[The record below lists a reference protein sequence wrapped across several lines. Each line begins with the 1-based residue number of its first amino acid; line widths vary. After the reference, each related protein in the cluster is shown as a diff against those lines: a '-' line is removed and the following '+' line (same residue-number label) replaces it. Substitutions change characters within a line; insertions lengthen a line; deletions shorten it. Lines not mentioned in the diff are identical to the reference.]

1 MDEHNHHSA
10 GRYTESD
17 EEDSPMNAP
26 LPDDATTALSPIP
39 TLTLPT
45 GAPIPTLGFGTY
57 KVAPEDAY
65 DAVSR
70 ALEVGF
76 RHIDTAQMYG
86 NEAEVGAA
94 LDASGIPREQIFLT
108 TKVDNSNHEPE
119 RAAASIARSLEDLRT
134 DYVDL
139 LLVHWPLP
147 ALYGGDV
154 ALPWPA
160 LEEAFSAGGARAIGL
175 SNYEREHVEA
185 VRAVATVR
193 PHVLQVEAHPFLPNN
208 ALRTYAQGLGMV
220 FEAWSPLARGRAITD
235 PTLRTIGDE
244 LGVSAA
250 QVTLRWA
257 IDRGHVVFPKTLS
270 RERMA
275 TNFDAFSFSL
285 SPEQTAR
292 IDALNE
298 GEAGRTGSHPATMNR
313 L

>member
-1 MDEHNHHSA
+1 
-10 GRYTESD
+10 
-17 EEDSPMNAP
+17 MNAP
-26 LPDDATTALSPIP
+26 LPDDATTASSPIP

-45 GAPIPTLGFGTY
+45 GASIPTLGFGTY

-70 ALEVGF
+70 ALEVGY

-134 DYVDL
+134 DYIDL

-147 ALYGGDV
+147 TLYGGDV

-244 LGVSAA
+244 LGVSSA

>member
-1 MDEHNHHSA
+1 
-10 GRYTESD
+10 
-17 EEDSPMNAP
+17 MNAP
-26 LPDDATTALSPIP
+26 LPDDATTASSPIP

-70 ALEVGF
+70 ALEVGY

-147 ALYGGDV
+147 TLYGGDV

-185 VRAVATVR
+185 VRAVATVL

-257 IDRGHVVFPKTLS
+257 IDRGHIVFPKTLS

>member
-1 MDEHNHHSA
+1 
-10 GRYTESD
+10 
-17 EEDSPMNAP
+17 MNVPFPADPAP
-26 LPDDATTALSPIP
+26 ASSPIP

-45 GAPIPTLGFGTY
+45 GSPIPVLGFGTY

-65 DAVSR
+65 DAVRR
-70 ALEVGF
+70 ALDVGY

-94 LDASGIPREQIFLT
+94 LDASGIARDQIFLT

-119 RAAASIARSLEDLRT
+119 RAAASITRSLEELRT

-147 ALYGGDV
+147 TLYGGDV
-154 ALPWPA
+154 TLPWPA
-160 LEEAFSAGGARAIGL
+160 LEDAFNAGGARAIGL
-175 SNYEREHVEA
+175 SNYEREHVDA
-185 VRAVATVR
+185 VRAIATVT
-193 PHVLQVEAHPFLPNN
+193 PHVLQVEAHPFLPN
-208 ALRTYAQGLGMV
+208 ADLRAYAHGLGMV
-220 FEAWSPLARGRAITD
+220 FEAWSPLARGRATTD
-235 PTLRTIGDE
+235 PTLIDIGAQ

-250 QVTLRWA
+250 QVALRWA

-275 TNFDAFSFSL
+275 ANFDVFSFSL
-285 SPEQTAR
+285 DPEQTAR
-292 IDALNE
+292 IDALDA
-298 GEAGRTGSHPATMNR
+298 GEAGRMGSHPATMDR

>member
-1 MDEHNHHSA
+1 
-10 GRYTESD
+10 
-17 EEDSPMNAP
+17 MNVPFPADPAP
-26 LPDDATTALSPIP
+26 ASSPIP

-45 GAPIPTLGFGTY
+45 GSPIPVLGFGTY

-65 DAVSR
+65 DAVRR
-70 ALEVGF
+70 ALDVGY

-94 LDASGIPREQIFLT
+94 LDASGIARDQIFLT

-119 RAAASIARSLEDLRT
+119 RAAASITRSLEELRT

-147 ALYGGDV
+147 TLYGVDV
-154 ALPWPA
+154 TLPWPA
-160 LEEAFSAGGARAIGL
+160 LEDAFNAGGARAIGL
-175 SNYEREHVEA
+175 SNYEREHVDA
-185 VRAVATVR
+185 VRAIATVT
-193 PHVLQVEAHPFLPNN
+193 PHVLQVEAHPFLPN
-208 ALRTYAQGLGMV
+208 ADLRAYAHGLGMV
-220 FEAWSPLARGRAITD
+220 FEAWSPLARGRATTD
-235 PTLRTIGDE
+235 PTLIDIGAQ

-250 QVTLRWA
+250 QVALRWA

-270 RERMA
+270 RQRMA
-275 TNFDAFSFSL
+275 TNIDAFSFTL
-285 SPEQTAR
+285 SPDQQAR
-292 IDALNE
+292 IDALDQ

>member
-1 MDEHNHHSA
+1 
-10 GRYTESD
+10 
-17 EEDSPMNAP
+17 MNVPFPADPAP
-26 LPDDATTALSPIP
+26 ASSPIP

-45 GAPIPTLGFGTY
+45 GSPIPVLGFGTY

-65 DAVSR
+65 DAVRR
-70 ALEVGF
+70 ALDVGY

-94 LDASGIPREQIFLT
+94 LDASGIARDQIFLT

-119 RAAASIARSLEDLRT
+119 RAAASITRSLEELRT

-154 ALPWPA
+154 TLPWPA
-160 LEEAFSAGGARAIGL
+160 LEDAFDAGGARAIGL
-175 SNYEREHVEA
+175 SNYEREHVDA
-185 VRAVATVR
+185 VRAIATVT
-193 PHVLQVEAHPFLPNN
+193 PHVLQVEAHPFLPN
-208 ALRTYAQGLGMV
+208 ADLRAYAHGLGMV
-220 FEAWSPLARGRAITD
+220 FEAWSPLARGRATTD
-235 PTLRTIGDE
+235 PTLIDIGAQ

-250 QVTLRWA
+250 QVALRWA

-270 RERMA
+270 RQRMA
-275 TNFDAFSFSL
+275 TNIDVFSFTL
-285 SPEQTAR
+285 SPDQQAR
-292 IDALNE
+292 IDALDQ

>member
-1 MDEHNHHSA
+1 
-10 GRYTESD
+10 
-17 EEDSPMNAP
+17 MNVPFPADPAP
-26 LPDDATTALSPIP
+26 ASSPIP

-45 GAPIPTLGFGTY
+45 GSPIPVLGFGTY

-65 DAVSR
+65 DAVRR
-70 ALEVGF
+70 ALDVGY

-94 LDASGIPREQIFLT
+94 LDASGIARDQIFLT

-119 RAAASIARSLEDLRT
+119 RAAASITRSLEELRT

-154 ALPWPA
+154 TLPWPA
-160 LEEAFSAGGARAIGL
+160 LEDAFDAGGARAIGL
-175 SNYEREHVEA
+175 SNYEREHVDA
-185 VRAVATVR
+185 VRAIATVT
-193 PHVLQVEAHPFLPNN
+193 PHVLQVEAHPFLPN
-208 ALRTYAQGLGMV
+208 ADLRAYAHGLGMV
-220 FEAWSPLARGRAITD
+220 FEAWSPLARGRATTD
-235 PTLRTIGDE
+235 PTLIDIGAQ

-250 QVTLRWA
+250 QVALRWA

-270 RERMA
+270 RQRMA
-275 TNFDAFSFSL
+275 TNIDAFSFSL
-285 SPEQTAR
+285 SPEQRAR
-292 IDALNE
+292 IDELDQ

>member
-1 MDEHNHHSA
+1 
-10 GRYTESD
+10 
-17 EEDSPMNAP
+17 MNAP
-26 LPDDATTALSPIP
+26 LPDDATTASSPIP

-57 KVAPEDAY
+57 KVAPEDTY

-70 ALEVGF
+70 ALEVGY

-119 RAAASIARSLEDLRT
+119 RAAASIAQSLEDLRT

-147 ALYGGDV
+147 TLYGGDV
-154 ALPWPA
+154 TLPWPA
-160 LEEAFSAGGARAIGL
+160 LEEAFNTGGARAIGL

-193 PHVLQVEAHPFLPNN
+193 PHVLQVESHPFFPNAN
-208 ALRTYAQGLGMV
+208 LRTYAQGLGMV

-235 PTLRTIGDE
+235 PTLRAIGDE

-270 RERMA
+270 SQRMA
-275 TNFDAFSFSL
+275 TNIDAFSFSL
-285 SPEQTAR
+285 NPGQTAR

>member
-1 MDEHNHHSA
+1 
-10 GRYTESD
+10 
-17 EEDSPMNAP
+17 MNAP
-26 LPDDATTALSPIP
+26 LPDDATTASSPIP

-45 GAPIPTLGFGTY
+45 GLPIPVLGFGTY

-70 ALEVGF
+70 ALEVGY

-119 RAAASIARSLEDLRT
+119 RAAASIAQSLEDLRT

-147 ALYGGDV
+147 TLYGGDV
-154 ALPWPA
+154 TLPWPA
-160 LEEAFSAGGARAIGL
+160 LEEAFNTGGARAIGL

-193 PHVLQVEAHPFLPNN
+193 PHVLQVESHPFFPNAN
-208 ALRTYAQGLGMV
+208 LRTYAQSLGMV

-235 PTLRTIGDE
+235 PTLRAIGDE

-270 RERMA
+270 SQRMA
-275 TNFDAFSFSL
+275 TNIDAFSFSL
-285 SPEQTAR
+285 NPGQTAR

>member
-1 MDEHNHHSA
+1 
-10 GRYTESD
+10 
-17 EEDSPMNAP
+17 MNVPFPADPAP
-26 LPDDATTALSPIP
+26 ASSPIP

-45 GAPIPTLGFGTY
+45 GSPIPVLGFGTY
-57 KVAPEDAY
+57 KVAPEDTY
-65 DAVSR
+65 DAVRR
-70 ALEVGF
+70 ALDVGY

-94 LDASGIPREQIFLT
+94 LDASGIARDQIFLT

-147 ALYGGDV
+147 TLYGGDV
-154 ALPWPA
+154 TLPWPA
-160 LEEAFSAGGARAIGL
+160 LEDAFNAGGARAIGL
-175 SNYEREHVEA
+175 SNYEREHVDA
-185 VRAVATVR
+185 VRAIATVT
-193 PHVLQVEAHPFLPNN
+193 PHVLQVEAHPFLPN
-208 ALRTYAQGLGMV
+208 ADLRAYAHGLGMV
-220 FEAWSPLARGRAITD
+220 FEAWSPLARGRATTD
-235 PTLRTIGDE
+235 PTLIDIGAQ

-250 QVTLRWA
+250 QVALRWA

-270 RERMA
+270 RQRMA
-275 TNFDAFSFSL
+275 TNIDAFSFTL
-285 SPEQTAR
+285 SPDQQAR
-292 IDALNE
+292 IDALDQ

>member
-1 MDEHNHHSA
+1 
-10 GRYTESD
+10 
-17 EEDSPMNAP
+17 MNVPFPADPAP
-26 LPDDATTALSPIP
+26 ASSPIP

-45 GAPIPTLGFGTY
+45 GSPIPVLGFGTY

-65 DAVSR
+65 DAVRR
-70 ALEVGF
+70 ALDVGY

-94 LDASGIPREQIFLT
+94 LDASGIARDQIFLT

-119 RAAASIARSLEDLRT
+119 RAAASITRSLEELRT

-147 ALYGGDV
+147 TLYGGDV
-154 ALPWPA
+154 TLPWPA
-160 LEEAFSAGGARAIGL
+160 LEDAFNAGGARAIGL
-175 SNYEREHVEA
+175 SNYEREHVDA
-185 VRAVATVR
+185 VRAIATVT
-193 PHVLQVEAHPFLPNN
+193 PHVLQVEAHPFLPN
-208 ALRTYAQGLGMV
+208 ADLRAYAHGLGMV
-220 FEAWSPLARGRAITD
+220 FEAWSPLARGRATTD
-235 PTLRTIGDE
+235 PTLIDIGAQ

-250 QVTLRWA
+250 QVALRWA

-270 RERMA
+270 RQRMA
-275 TNFDAFSFSL
+275 TNIDAFSFTL
-285 SPEQTAR
+285 SPDQQAR
-292 IDALNE
+292 IDALDQ